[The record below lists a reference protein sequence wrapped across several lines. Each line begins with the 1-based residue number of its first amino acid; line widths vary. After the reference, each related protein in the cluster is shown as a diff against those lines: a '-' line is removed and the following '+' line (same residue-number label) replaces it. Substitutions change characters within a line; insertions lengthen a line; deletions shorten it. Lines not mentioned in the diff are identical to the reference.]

1 MVYIKSKNNVIRA
14 IAGLALVSS
23 GIQVNVVSSFVVK
36 GPISNKSG
44 LVRLNGIPRPNLEET
59 SAPFREAQENVSY
72 LKSLAS
78 NNKNS
83 KSGDKKKVI
92 VMGGGL
98 AGLSTAKHLVD
109 AGHIPIVLE
118 ARSLLGGK
126 VAAWVDEDGDVTETG
141 LHVFFG
147 AYPNAMTL
155 FKELN
160 IEDRLQWK
168 DHAMIFAKP
177 GSAKRE
183 FSTFDFPSW
192 LPAPLN
198 AGVAILSNTDLLTW
212 PEKIKLGIGLIPA
225 YLFGQSYVEQ
235 QEGVTVKEWMRQ
247 RGVPDRVT
255 DEVFIAMSKALNFID
270 PDTLSMQCV
279 LIALNRFLQET
290 DGSKIAFLDGS
301 PTERLCQPMADYIT
315 NKGGIIRTDA
325 PVKRIIT
332 NPNDNDRTVAGL
344 LLKGGEIITADY
356 YVSAMP
362 VDAIKK
368 LCPDPWRSIP
378 YFSKMMGLKG
388 VPVINIHVWFDRK
401 LSTVDNLIFS
411 RSKLLSV
418 YADMSETCHGYS
430 SNQKSM
436 LEMVFAPAKGWIAKS
451 DEQIFQATMVELARL
466 FPEEIDVDQ
475 TLAKVEKYSLVKT
488 PTSVYETLP
497 GCEAM
502 RPTQASPIQ
511 NFIMAGDFSKQKYL
525 ASMEGA
531 ILSGQLAAKV
541 IAETVIQKPTTPQN
555 TIQKLTER
563 PFDPNYEDSN
573 DVTPDKQLYTVRV
586 GQLPSEVEKELQL
599 MDSSASITV

>member
-1 MVYIKSKNNVIRA
+1 MRISSTLVTALTFVSFASGFAPNPTTRSTAATA
-14 IAGLALVSS
+14 IATE
-23 GIQVNVVSSFVVK
+23 
-36 GPISNKSG
+36 
-44 LVRLNGIPRPNLEET
+44 LNSIPRPNLEAT
-59 SAPFREAQENVSY
+59 SAPFNEAVQNVQDI
-72 LKSLAS
+72 K
-78 NNKNS
+78 NKPRPTTP
-83 KSGDKKKVI
+83 KKVI
-92 VMGGGL
+92 VIGGGL

-109 AGHIPIVLE
+109 AGHQPIVLE
-118 ARSLLGGK
+118 ARDLLGGK
-126 VAAWVDEDGDVTETG
+126 VAAWRDKDGDVTETG

-147 AYPNAMTL
+147 AYPNAMTM
-155 FKELN
+155 FKELD

-177 GSAKRE
+177 GSKKRE
-183 FSTFDFPSW
+183 FSTFDFPA
-192 LPAPLN
+192 LPAPIN
-198 AGVAILSNTDLLTW
+198 AGVAILSNTDLLSW

-225 YLFGQSYVEQ
+225 YLFGQAYVEE
-235 QEGVTVKEWMRQ
+235 QEGVTVKEWMRA

-301 PTERLCQPMADYIT
+301 PTERLCEPIKEYIES
-315 NKGGIIRTDA
+315 KGGIVRTNS
-325 PVKRIIT
+325 PVQKIIT
-332 NPNDNDRTVAGL
+332 HQEGDNKNAIAGL
-344 LLKGGEIITADY
+344 LLKGNEVISADY

-368 LCPDPWRSIP
+368 LTPDNWRNME

-401 LSTVDNLIFS
+401 LSTIDNLIFS

-418 YADMSETCHGYS
+418 YADMSECCDGYADKS
-430 SNQKSM
+430 KSM

-451 DEQIFQATMVELARL
+451 EEEILAATMEELERL
-466 FPEEIDVDQ
+466 FPEEIRADQ
-475 TLAKVEKYSLVKT
+475 SLAKVEKFTCVKT
-488 PTSVYETLP
+488 ATSVYETLP

-502 RPTQASPIQ
+502 RPTQISPIP

-531 ILSGQLAAKV
+531 LLSGQLAAKAV
-541 IAETVIQKPTTPQN
+541 QDISLEREKGGYKAPE
-555 TIQKLTER
+555 KLQQR
-563 PFDPNYEDSN
+563 PFDASVEFANE
-573 DVTPDKQLYTVRV
+573 VTPDRQLYRVRV
-586 GQLPSEVEKELQL
+586 VDLPKEVETELQSL
-599 MDSSASITV
+599 SAV

>member
-1 MVYIKSKNNVIRA
+1 MKI
-14 IAGLALVSS
+14 LALSFLSALSVNGFVPGVSIAPS
-23 GIQVNVVSSFVVK
+23 TSSRSVFKVA
-36 GPISNKSG
+36 
-44 LVRLNGIPRPNLEET
+44 LNGLPRPNLEKT
-59 SAPFREAQENVSY
+59 SAPFNEAYQIVQDI
-72 LKSLAS
+72 KQ
-78 NNKNS
+78 KPRPTQP
-83 KSGDKKKVI
+83 KKVI
-92 VMGGGL
+92 VVGGGL

-118 ARSLLGGK
+118 ARDLLGGK
-126 VAAWVDEDGDVTETG
+126 VAAWRDKDGDVTETG

-155 FKELN
+155 FKELD

-177 GSAKRE
+177 GSKKKE
-183 FSTFDFPSW
+183 FSTFDFPP

-212 PEKIKLGIGLIPA
+212 EEKIKLGIGLIPA
-225 YLFGQSYVEQ
+225 YLFGQSYVEE
-235 QEGVTVKEWMRQ
+235 QEGVTVKEWMRA

-301 PTERLCQPMADYIT
+301 PTERLCEPMREYIES
-315 NKGGIIRTDA
+315 KGGIVRTNS
-325 PVKRIIT
+325 PVQRIIT
-332 NPNDNDRTVAGL
+332 HEEGKDKDSIAGL
-344 LLKGGEIITADY
+344 LLKGNEVISADY

-368 LCPDPWRSIP
+368 LTPDSWRDNE
-378 YFSKMMGLKG
+378 YFSKLKGLKG
-388 VPVINIHVWFDRK
+388 VPVINIHIWFDRK
-401 LSTVDNLIFS
+401 LSTVDNIIFS

-418 YADMSETCHGYS
+418 YADMSEACNGYS
-430 SNQKSM
+430 SPDNKSM
-436 LEMVFAPAKGWIAKS
+436 LEMVFAPAKGWIGKP
-451 DEQIFQATMVELARL
+451 DEEILQATMKELEIL
-466 FPEEIDVDQ
+466 FPEEIRADGSM
-475 TLAKVEKYSLVKT
+475 AKVEKFTCVKT
-488 PTSVYETLP
+488 ATSVYETLP

-502 RPTQASPIQ
+502 RPTQISPIP

-531 ILSGQLAAKV
+531 ILSGQLAAKAV
-541 IAETVIQKPTTPQN
+541 QDLDFERSSSNFELPA
-555 TIQKLTER
+555 KLSER
-563 PFDPNYEDSN
+563 PFDNNVEFASER
-573 DVTPDKQLYTVRV
+573 TPDRQLYRVRV
-586 GQLPSEVEKELQL
+586 AETLPKDVEAELKVL
-599 MDSSASITV
+599 AENAIVA

>member
-1 MVYIKSKNNVIRA
+1 MRISSTLVTALTFVSFASGFAPNPTTRSTAATA
-14 IAGLALVSS
+14 IATE
-23 GIQVNVVSSFVVK
+23 
-36 GPISNKSG
+36 
-44 LVRLNGIPRPNLEET
+44 LNSIPRPNLEAT
-59 SAPFREAQENVSY
+59 SAPFNEAVQNVQDI
-72 LKSLAS
+72 K
-78 NNKNS
+78 NKPRPTTP
-83 KSGDKKKVI
+83 KKVI
-92 VMGGGL
+92 VIGGGL

-109 AGHIPIVLE
+109 AGHQPIILE
-118 ARSLLGGK
+118 ARDLLGGK
-126 VAAWVDEDGDVTETG
+126 VAAWRDKDGDVTETG

-147 AYPNAMTL
+147 AYPNAMTM
-155 FKELN
+155 FKELD

-177 GSAKRE
+177 GSKKRE
-183 FSTFDFPSW
+183 FSTFDFPA
-192 LPAPLN
+192 LPAPIN
-198 AGVAILSNTDLLTW
+198 AGVAILSNTDLLSW

-225 YLFGQSYVEQ
+225 YLFGQAYVEE
-235 QEGVTVKEWMRQ
+235 QEGVTVKEWMRV

-301 PTERLCQPMADYIT
+301 PTERLCEPIKEYIES
-315 NKGGIIRTDA
+315 KGGIVRTNS
-325 PVKRIIT
+325 PVQKIIT
-332 NPNDNDRTVAGL
+332 HQEGDNKNAIAGL
-344 LLKGGEIITADY
+344 LLKGNEVISADY

-368 LCPDPWRSIP
+368 LTPDNWRNME

-401 LSTVDNLIFS
+401 LSTIDNLIFS

-418 YADMSETCHGYS
+418 YADMSECCDGYADKS
-430 SNQKSM
+430 KSM

-451 DEQIFQATMVELARL
+451 EEEILAATMEELERL
-466 FPEEIDVDQ
+466 FPEEIRADQ
-475 TLAKVEKYSLVKT
+475 SLAKVEKFTCVKT
-488 PTSVYETLP
+488 ATSVYETLP

-502 RPTQASPIQ
+502 RPTQISPIP

-531 ILSGQLAAKV
+531 LLSGQLAAKAV
-541 IAETVIQKPTTPQN
+541 QDISLEREKGGYKAPE
-555 TIQKLTER
+555 KLQQR
-563 PFDPNYEDSN
+563 PFDTSVEFANE
-573 DVTPDKQLYTVRV
+573 VTPDRQLYRVRV
-586 GQLPSEVEKELQL
+586 VDLPKEVETELQSL
-599 MDSSASITV
+599 SAV

>member
-1 MVYIKSKNNVIRA
+1 MRISSTLVTALTFVSFASGFAPNPTTRSTAATA
-14 IAGLALVSS
+14 IATE
-23 GIQVNVVSSFVVK
+23 
-36 GPISNKSG
+36 
-44 LVRLNGIPRPNLEET
+44 LNSIPRPNLEAT
-59 SAPFREAQENVSY
+59 SAPFNEAIQNVQDI
-72 LKSLAS
+72 K
-78 NNKNS
+78 NKPRPTTP
-83 KSGDKKKVI
+83 KKVI
-92 VMGGGL
+92 VIGGGL

-109 AGHIPIVLE
+109 AGHQPIVLE
-118 ARSLLGGK
+118 ARDLLGGK
-126 VAAWVDEDGDVTETG
+126 VAAWRDKDGDVTETG

-147 AYPNAMTL
+147 AYPNAMTM
-155 FKELN
+155 FKELD

-177 GSAKRE
+177 GSKKRE
-183 FSTFDFPSW
+183 FSTFDFPA
-192 LPAPLN
+192 LPAPIN
-198 AGVAILSNTDLLTW
+198 AGVAILSNTDLLSW

-225 YLFGQSYVEQ
+225 YLFGQTYVEE
-235 QEGVTVKEWMRQ
+235 QEGVTVKEWMRA

-301 PTERLCQPMADYIT
+301 PTERLCEPIKEYIES
-315 NKGGIIRTDA
+315 KGGIVRTNS
-325 PVKRIIT
+325 PVQKIIT
-332 NPNDNDRTVAGL
+332 HQEGDNKNAIAGL
-344 LLKGGEIITADY
+344 LLKGNEVISADY

-368 LCPDPWRSIP
+368 LTPDNWRNME

-401 LSTVDNLIFS
+401 LSTIDNLIFS

-418 YADMSETCHGYS
+418 YADMSECCDGYADKS
-430 SNQKSM
+430 KSM

-451 DEQIFQATMVELARL
+451 EEEILAATMEELERL
-466 FPEEIDVDQ
+466 FPEEIRADQ
-475 TLAKVEKYSLVKT
+475 SLAKVEKFTCVKT
-488 PTSVYETLP
+488 ATSVYETLP

-502 RPTQASPIQ
+502 RPTQISPIP

-531 ILSGQLAAKV
+531 LLSGQLAAKAV
-541 IAETVIQKPTTPQN
+541 QDISLEREKGGYKAPE
-555 TIQKLTER
+555 KLQQR
-563 PFDPNYEDSN
+563 PFDASVEFANE
-573 DVTPDKQLYTVRV
+573 VTPDRQLYRVRV
-586 GQLPSEVEKELQL
+586 VDLPKEVETELQSL
-599 MDSSASITV
+599 SAV